1 MLKFRIVSRKV
12 LAGEHKGE
20 THYFAAPTDMGR
32 ISYRDFVEEVAEG
45 STVDPADVKAVID
58 RMTRVIYKRAMEGC
72 IVDAG
77 ELGIFRPT
85 FGSKGVPEKEKADY
99 RLIKRPR
106 IRYTFRQ
113 TLGSLRNARFEQV
126 DEATKCKPKPQGG
139 GSTGEGG
146 STGGTPNTP
155 SGANGNE

>member
-1 MLKFRIVSRKV
+1 MALKFRIVSRKV
-12 LAGEHKGE
+12 LSGEHKGE
-20 THYFAAPTDMGR
+20 THYFAAPTDLGR
-32 ISYRDFVEEVAEG
+32 ISYKAFVEEVAEG

-85 FGSKGVPEKEKADY
+85 FGSKGVAEKVKANY
-99 RLIKRPR
+99 QLIKQPR

-113 TLGSLRNARFEQV
+113 TLGSLRNAHFEQV
-126 DEATKCKPKPQGG
+126 EGPTKSKTKPKGG
-139 GSTGEGG
+139 GT
-146 STGGTPNTP
+146 TTGTPNP
-155 SGANGNE
+155 PHGADGNE